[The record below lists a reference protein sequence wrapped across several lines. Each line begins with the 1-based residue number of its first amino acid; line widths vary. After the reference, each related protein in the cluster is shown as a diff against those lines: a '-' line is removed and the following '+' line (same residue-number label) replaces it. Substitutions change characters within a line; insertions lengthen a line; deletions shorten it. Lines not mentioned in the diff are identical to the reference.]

1 VTIYFAFTVR
11 GNRDALAAGRAMCDL
26 LQRRGH
32 TVLTTHLVGDDPDET
47 ESSLAERDVYA
58 RDMRWLE
65 SADLLIAEAS
75 GSSFGV
81 GFEVGYVLG
90 RSDRAAAFAKATA
103 PQAQRVLLLFAA
115 ARRPVISRM
124 ITGIS
129 HPACTVREYTGVEDL
144 LRIVEDYVR
153 DA

>member
-11 GNRDALAAGRAMCDL
+11 GNRNALAAGRAVCDL
-26 LQRRGH
+26 LQRCGQ

-47 ESSLAERDVYA
+47 ETSLTEGDVYA
-58 RDMRWLE
+58 RDIGWLE

-90 RSDRAAAFAKATA
+90 RSDRT
-103 PQAQRVLLLFAA
+103 AQRVLLLFDA
-115 ARRPVISRM
+115 ARRPVISRI
-124 ITGIS
+124 ITGVS

-144 LRIVEDYVR
+144 LRIVEDYLR